1 MRKYPKYQGGFI
13 WDFVDQA
20 LHRHPSKSSI
30 TGITSKTSNTSIE
43 YTYGGDY
50 NSYDPSDNNFNC
62 NGLVSPDRVPNPEMY
77 EVGYFYQNIWAETV
91 DIQKG
96 VISVRNENFFK
107 DLSNVRMKWCLLADG
122 IPVADGTVDNLDV
135 APQQSR
141 NYTLPLPLKD
151 NYADKELLL
160 NIDFVLK
167 NAEPLMTSGQ
177 VVAYRQLTVSEDS
190 HHAANDLTSAKIKVK
205 EDKKAQEVLVQTGD
219 VKLVFDRATGFLCHY
234 EAAGKQL
241 LGEGGTIKPNFW
253 RAVTDND
260 MGAGIQRRYR
270 AWRNP
275 TLKLTAFE
283 AKKVKTKQGEK
294 YVNVSAV
301 YDMPEVKA
309 QLRMDYAILPGG
321 RMMIH
326 ETMNVA
332 DSAKVADMLR
342 FGVVIQLPYD
352 MDKSAFYGRGPIE
365 NYADRKESQRIGIYE
380 QTADE
385 QFYPYIR
392 PQETGTKS
400 DIRWWKQ
407 TDEAGKGL
415 NISSH
420 HKLYMSALHYNVED
434 LDEGNDKKQR
444 HVQDVLKSKYTNLF
458 IDSEHAGVGGINSWS
473 MEGFALPKYQ
483 VKYGNKR
490 FGFFIDIER

>member
-1 MRKYPKYQGGFI
+1 M
-13 WDFVDQA
+13 
-20 LHRHPSKSSI
+20 
-30 TGITSKTSNTSIE
+30 
-43 YTYGGDY
+43 
-50 NSYDPSDNNFNC
+50 
-62 NGLVSPDRVPNPEMY
+62 
-77 EVGYFYQNIWAETV
+77 

-96 VISVRNENFFK
+96 IISVRNENFFK

-151 NYADKELLL
+151 SYADKELLL

-190 HHAANDLTSAKIKVK
+190 HHAANDLASAKIKVK

-283 AKKVKTKQGEK
+283 AKKAKTKQGEK

-365 NYADRKESQRIGIYE
+365 NYSDRKESQNVGIYK
-380 QTADE
+380 QIADE
-385 QFYPYIR
+385 QFFPYIR

-400 DIRWWKQ
+400 DMRCWKQ
-407 TDEAGKGL
+407 TNSEGKGIKVSAL
-415 NISSH
+415 PE
-420 HKLYMSALHYNVED
+420 LFMASALHYNILD
-434 LDEGNDKKQR
+434 LDEGMNKKQR
-444 HVQDVLKSKYTNLF
+444 HPEQIKKSKFTELRIDKAQAGLGG
-458 IDSEHAGVGGINSWS
+458 IDSWGAWPLEQYR
-473 MEGFALPKYQ
+473 LKYENM
-483 VKYGNKR
+483 VFNFTISPLK
-490 FGFFIDIER
+490 